1 MKNTQRRTALVTGAA
16 GFIGFHIAKRLLD
29 EGWRVVGLDCIS
41 EYYDPDLKHA
51 RESILMR
58 SASYR
63 SIHEK
68 VETENFLMRLF
79 EEERPGLVI
88 HLAAQ
93 AGVRYSIDYPRA
105 YMKSNIIGTFEILE
119 AARAYP
125 PNHMLLASTSSVYG
139 ASEDMPYK
147 ETTRADHQVSFMRQQ
162 KNPQKTWRIV
172 IHIYSICQLRFFVSL
187 PFMGL
192 GDAQIWLY
200 SNLLNLF
207 LKGNILMFTIKVR

>member
-1 MKNTQRRTALVTGAA
+1 MKKL
-16 GFIGFHIAKRLLD
+16 KLK
-29 EGWRVVGLDCIS
+29 IS
-41 EYYDPDLKHA
+41 
-51 RESILMR
+51 
-58 SASYR
+58 
-63 SIHEK
+63 
-68 VETENFLMRLF
+68 LMRLF

-105 YMKSNIIGTFEILE
+105 YMKSNIFGTFEILE

-147 ETTRADHQVSFMRQQ
+147 ETTRADHSSIILCGNKKSTENMAHSYSHLFNLPITVFSF
-162 KNPQKTWRIV
+162 
-172 IHIYSICQLRFFVSL
+172 LFL
-187 PFMGL
+187 LFMGL

-207 LKGNILMFTIKVR
+207 LKGNILMFTIKRQMTRDFTYIDDLVNGMCLLIDAKPIGKFDIANNDTLFTTVFRCTFSSR